1 MPDLLP
7 SQLGHKKGRFESLP
21 VSMVWD
27 ISLHKN
33 LFSRLQSPWNVTFK
47 RQELKNIVINAYLV
61 VFIIFSF
68 LYSSYLYISNNFRLF
83 QSCGRLVVNLRVR
96 RILNSLTF
104 LLSCTTLNK
113 LFSLICVQKFQK
125 RVSVEG
131 QKKRKGQVTVPNL
144 ILSIPSD
151 ITYWLCITMAKNQTH
166 SINTECNKNWTS
178 RLAKRGLMAT
188 GIYGEISEK

>member
-1 MPDLLP
+1 
-7 SQLGHKKGRFESLP
+7 
-21 VSMVWD
+21 MVRD

-47 RQELKNIVINAYLV
+47 RQELKNIVINADLV

-83 QSCGRLVVNLRVR
+83 QSCGRQVPVVNLRVR

-125 RVSVEG
+125 RLSVEG

-151 ITYWLCITMAKNQTH
+151 MTYWLCITMAKNQTH
-166 SINTECNKNWTS
+166 SINTECNKRWTS
-178 RLAKRGLMAT
+178 RLAKQA
-188 GIYGEISEK
+188 

>member
-1 MPDLLP
+1 
-7 SQLGHKKGRFESLP
+7 
-21 VSMVWD
+21 MVRD

-125 RVSVEG
+125 RLSVEG

-188 GIYGEISEK
+188 GMLNQGYYY